1 MITINRSAQREIVLA
16 HRWLNVF
23 GLNVV
28 ITIALM
34 MAWVNPYAILA
45 EIVIGAI
52 IELGMAWYH
61 AHQADIISE
70 INAKR
75 RSER

>member
-1 MITINRSAQREIVLA
+1 
-16 HRWLNVF
+16 
-23 GLNVV
+23 
-28 ITIALM
+28 M

-52 IELGMAWYH
+52 IELGMAGYH

-70 INAKR
+70 IHAKR

>member
-1 MITINRSAQREIVLA
+1 MIIINRSAQREIVLA

-52 IELGMAWYH
+52 IELGMAGYH

-70 INAKR
+70 IHAKR